1 MKCIIRKIRNWLVR
15 KLEPRPQLDWD
26 TFEKLER
33 KKFKSVERS
42 IHNV

>member
-1 MKCIIRKIRNWLVR
+1 MKCIIRKIRRWLVDFIQ
-15 KLEPRPQLDWD
+15 PVPQLDWD

-33 KKFKSVERS
+33 KKTISVERS